1 MPETLYTPSSRTDSM
16 VNTPVGPGS
25 SSSPVSASDPHTA
38 GLAEELNS
46 CLPLFPI
53 LATQLREAVHQIEQ
67 GVVQV
72 GESFDGMAQRAREA
86 VAQISPGASGA
97 DSDGTCAGISQLIA
111 NTRETMGRLLQRIEQ
126 TCELSGATV
135 QRMLQIE
142 QQIHGLNSTL
152 KEIDS
157 VASNARLLALNGQ
170 IEAARAGKH
179 GAAFAIVATETAKMA
194 VHAVGAS
201 KTIRTMINALAK
213 EIGMASQDL
222 RERASADAEEA
233 AQSRTEVTHALDCMA
248 TLHEGMQ
255 ETILVA
261 RDNSQRLA
269 RDISQAVVAMQF
281 QDAVSQRVGHVIN
294 TLEEIHGTLQ
304 SKLDPNGTEPCSHAE
319 QDWARRMA
327 QQYTMASEHNAL
339 AAHVAV
345 AADDAQ
351 DLGNNVELF

>member
-1 MPETLYTPSSRTDSM
+1 M
-16 VNTPVGPGS
+16 VNTPVRPES
-25 SSSPVSASDPHTA
+25 SSAPDSARDRHTT
-38 GLAEELNS
+38 GLVEELNS

-72 GESFDGMAQRAREA
+72 CESFDGMAQRAREA
-86 VAQISPGASGA
+86 VAQISPGSSGEHPN
-97 DSDGTCAGISQLIA
+97 GTCSGLNQLVA

-142 QQIHGLNSTL
+142 QQIHGLEGTL

-201 KTIRTMINALAK
+201 KTVRTMINALAK
-213 EIGMASQDL
+213 EIGMASQEL
-222 RERASADAEEA
+222 RERALADAEEA

-255 ETILVA
+255 QTILVA
-261 RDNSQRLA
+261 RGNSERLA

-294 TLEEIHGTLQ
+294 TLEEIHETLQ
-304 SKLDPNGTEPCSHAE
+304 SKLDPNRTAPCSHVE

-327 QQYTMASEHNAL
+327 QQYTMASEHKAL
-339 AAHVAV
+339 AAHVAGEV
-345 AADDAQ
+345 GNTQ